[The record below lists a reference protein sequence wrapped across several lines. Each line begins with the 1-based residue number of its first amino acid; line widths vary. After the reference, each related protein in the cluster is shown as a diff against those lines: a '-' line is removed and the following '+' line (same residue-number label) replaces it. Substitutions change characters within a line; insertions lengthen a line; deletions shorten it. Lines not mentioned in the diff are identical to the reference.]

1 MSTAAKSQA
10 VRSTLPQRLNRRGPT
25 DDSTASSPVSLQL
38 ALMTLTLITVIQQLP
53 PLAGYY
59 QLLRSF
65 LYVGFASL
73 VVVSLLS
80 TRRGSGERP
89 LLSHL
94 GWMVA
99 WVATVTAVSALLSE
113 RAGADQLTL
122 ILVPLGI
129 LLVSS
134 RVTLSA
140 ARMTRLLAS
149 YVGLVLIMAT
159 WTILVY
165 SPSWSISG
173 VYAVPHK
180 NQVGPM
186 IGIAAVIVLFAL
198 ASRRDRPS
206 EHTGAV
212 YLWGGLA
219 LLALL
224 VTMMLVRNRAGLLAV
239 FIVSLVIL
247 RNRFH
252 GLGAARSILSLF
264 ATGWVLLVL
273 LTAGYLAP
281 IGGFIFDSFTANY
294 DITDVGSLSAG
305 RTEGFQEGW
314 HYFLQSPILG
324 ELVANEPFVGT
335 PHNYALN
342 VLVRLGLVGALP
354 LIAFHMYL
362 WAIALRGAASRTRMP
377 GIAELASYLLLF
389 SLIVAQFEYTY
400 PFGPGV
406 SQVMIWLILGQV
418 AVGAPSIPEAS
429 ACGRAL

>member
-10 VRSTLPQRLNRRGPT
+10 VRPSLPQRLSRRAPT
-25 DDSTASSPVSLQL
+25 DDSTASSPVPLQL

-59 QLLRSF
+59 QLFRSF
-65 LYVGFASL
+65 LYIGFASL

-80 TRRGSGERP
+80 AHRGSGKRP

-99 WVATVTAVSALLSE
+99 WVATVTGVSTLLSE
-113 RAGADQLTL
+113 RAGTEQLTL
-122 ILVPLGI
+122 VLIPFCILF
-129 LLVSS
+129 VSS

-149 YVGLVLIMAT
+149 YVGLVLIMAS
-159 WTILVY
+159 WTVLVY

-173 VYAVPHK
+173 VYVVPHK
-180 NQVGPM
+180 NQIGPM
-186 IGIAAVIVLFAL
+186 IGIAAVIVVFVL
-198 ASRRDRPS
+198 ASRRDRP
-206 EHTGAV
+206 GMQARAV
-212 YLWGGLA
+212 YLLGGLA

-247 RNRFH
+247 RNRFR
-252 GLGAARSILSLF
+252 GLGASRIALSSF
-264 ATGWVLLVL
+264 VIGWVLLVL
-273 LTAGYLAP
+273 LTVGYLAP
-281 IGGFIFDSFTANY
+281 IGGFVFDSFTANY
-294 DITDVGSLSAG
+294 DVTDLGSLSAG
-305 RTEGFQEGW
+305 RTQGYQEGW

-324 ELVANEPFVGT
+324 EFVANEPFAGT
-335 PHNYALN
+335 PHNYVLN
-342 VLVRLGLVGALP
+342 VLVRLGLIGALP
-354 LIAFHMYL
+354 LIAFHIYL
-362 WAIALRGAASRTRMP
+362 WAIALRGAASRTRTP
-377 GIAELASYLLLF
+377 GIAELASHLLLF

-418 AVGAPSIPEAS
+418 AVAAPSTPEAS
-429 ACGRAL
+429 AYERAL